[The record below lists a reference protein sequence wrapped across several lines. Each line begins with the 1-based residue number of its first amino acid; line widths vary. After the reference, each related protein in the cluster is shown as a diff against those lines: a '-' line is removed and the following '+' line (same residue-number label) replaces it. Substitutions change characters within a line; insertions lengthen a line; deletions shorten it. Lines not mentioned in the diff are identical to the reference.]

1 MTSFL
6 AHLEQVIGGHAW
18 PYTVGGGRLELPE
31 HNLRLVKPA
40 TITTTYTNAQL
51 DDYQQLARD
60 NFRWRPPLSLTVRA
74 RFSHPAEQLNGTAGF
89 GFWNDPFLMTG
100 ARWPSL
106 PRAIWF
112 FFSAPPSNMPLACD
126 VPGYGWKAATID
138 AWRLPFFLLAPSAPL
153 AMPLMRIRRFYRKLW
168 PLAQRAIGVSEA
180 SIAATLTNWHT
191 YKIVWGVTTA
201 QFYVDE
207 QLILTAPTPP
217 RGPLGLV
224 IWLDNQAMVVTPWGE
239 FRHTLVASKQEQWLE
254 LATVEII
261 GQI

>member
-6 AHLEQVIGGHAW
+6 EHLEQVIGGHAW
-18 PYTVGGGRLELPE
+18 PYLVGGGALETGE
-31 HNLRLVKPA
+31 QTLRLVKPA
-40 TITTTYTNAQL
+40 TPSTIYTNAQL
-51 DDYQQLARD
+51 DDYQKLDRD
-60 NFRWRPPLSLTVRA
+60 NFRWRPPLTLTVRA
-74 RFSHPAEQLNGTAGF
+74 RFSHPADQLNGTAGF

-112 FFSAPPSNMPLACD
+112 FFSAPPSNMRLALD
-126 VPGYGWKAATID
+126 VAGVGWKAATID
-138 AWRLPFFLLAPSAPL
+138 AWRLPFLLLAPSAPL
-153 AMPLMRIRRFYRKLW
+153 AMPLMRIRAFYRKLW
-168 PLAQRAIGVSEA
+168 PIAQRAIGVSEA
-180 SIAATLTNWHT
+180 SLATPLTAWHT

-201 QFYVDE
+201 QFYVDD
-207 QLILTAPTPP
+207 QLVLSSTTPP

-224 IWLDNQAMVVTPWGE
+224 IWLDNQAMVITPWGE
-239 FRHTLVASKQEQWLE
+239 FHHTVVASTQEQWLE